1 VLSGTGGL
9 TKAGTGIFTLSGAN
23 TYTGATTINA
33 GTLTLGAA
41 NRIADTSALTVAGGA
56 TFNLNNFAETI
67 GSLAGA
73 GTVTLGSGILTAGG
87 DNSST
92 TYSGVLSGT
101 GGLTKAGAGIFT
113 LSGAN
118 TYTGATTINAGT
130 LQVAGGAAIA
140 DTSAVTLANVAGATL
155 DLNGTNETIG
165 SLAGG
170 GALGG
175 NVALGVG
182 TLTAGGN
189 NAATTYSGVL
199 SGTGGLTKAG
209 TGIFTLSGANTY
221 TGATTINA
229 GTLTLGAANRIA
241 DTSALTVAGGA
252 TFNEQLCRDDRVT
265 GRRGHC
271 HARERHLDRRRR
283 QLVHHLLGRAERH
296 GGPDEARSGNAHPL
310 GE

>member
-1 VLSGTGGL
+1 M
-9 TKAGTGIFTLSGAN
+9 
-23 TYTGATTINA
+23 
-33 GTLTLGAA
+33 
-41 NRIADTSALTVAGGA
+41 AGGA

-73 GTVTLGSGILTAGG
+73 GNVTLGTGILTAGG

-92 TYSGVLSGT
+92 TYSGVMSGT
-101 GGLTKAGAGIFT
+101 GGLIKAGAGIFT

-118 TYTGATTINAGT
+118 TYTGATAINAGT

-155 DLNGTNETIG
+155 DLNGTSETIG

-170 GALGG
+170 GAAGG
-175 NVALGVG
+175 NVALGAG
-182 TLTAGGN
+182 TLTMGGN
-189 NAATTYSGVL
+189 NGTTTYTGIL

-229 GTLTLGAANRIA
+229 GTLRVAGGAAIA
-241 DTSALTVAGGA
+241 DTSAVTLANVAGA
-252 TFNEQLCRDDRVT
+252 
-265 GRRGHC
+265 
-271 HARERHLDRRRR
+271 HLISM
-283 QLVHHLLGRAERH
+283 GRAKRIGSLA
-296 GGPDEARSGNAHPL
+296 GGGAAGGNVTAEGPAP
-310 GE
+310 